1 MPKDRAVAL
10 DAFLRALRNSP
21 FFAPQVVHQQ
31 TIPGNDAEYA
41 EPFRPWP
48 VEIAT
53 VLHAAGIE
61 RLFAHQVEA
70 MDLVRSGRHTVVAT
84 PTASG
89 KTLIYTL
96 PLLERVIQDPS
107 SRTLYLSP
115 LKALAQDQL
124 RSLTELAK
132 PLDPGLEFRAAI
144 YDGDTSGHF
153 RKKLRDNPPHVLLSN
168 PEMLHLSFLPYHD
181 QWHEFLR
188 RLDFVVVDEVHSYRG
203 VMGSNMAWVFRRLLR
218 VCEHCGS
225 RPTFVFCSATVGN
238 PGDLARRLTNL
249 EVECVTRSSAPTGA
263 KHFFFVNP
271 LEGAARMTVNLL
283 LSALPKGIR
292 TIVYTQSRKMTE
304 LISMWCA
311 ERLGPLKHKVSAY
324 RAGFL
329 PQERREIER
338 KLSSGELLA
347 VISTSAL
354 ELGIDIGN
362 LDLCL
367 LVGYPGSVMATWQ
380 RGGRVGRSQ
389 GDSVVVLIGHEDAL
403 DQYFMNNPAEFFKLQ
418 PECAV
423 INPENPVIAGRHLEC
438 AAAELPLRREEPFC
452 TPPDVLATMEN
463 LLSRGRLLQ
472 SADGLE
478 LLCPRQYPQREV
490 SLRGAGRPL
499 SIMET
504 ESREHIGEV
513 DLFRCFTETHP
524 GAVYLH
530 RGRTY
535 VVDELSPET
544 GEVLVHPEKV
554 SYYTR
559 ARQEKSTEILEKLD
573 SREVLGTTVCL
584 GRLRVTAQVTGY
596 EKRLVKGQQL
606 LTIVPLDLP
615 PLVFETEGLWI
626 EVSDELRRETERLY
640 MHFMGGIHAVEHAAI
655 GILPLLILTDRND
668 LGGIST
674 PLHPQVGRAAVFV
687 YDGIP
692 GGVGLTRQAF
702 GLAEELLRRTR
713 SVVSSCPCETGCP
726 ACVHSPK
733 CGSGNRPI
741 DKNSAVFLLDRLTSD
756 TAASVPPKPFPRS
769 IPHPQVLEKQDR
781 PSPPKAVSP
790 PVQPLEFT
798 TLEESIEVRPS
809 EGIHPRPSTQTRFA
823 VLDLETCRSAQEV
836 GGWHKAGEMG
846 VSCAVLYDSAAGKFL
861 TFTAQE
867 IPSLIGHLVEFDLI
881 VGFNIIRFDYA
892 VLSGCSRFDFRSLP
906 TLDMLVEIRKR
917 LGYGLSLEHLARE
930 TLGERKGG
938 NGLHALKWWKEGR
951 MDLIVEYCTKDVAL
965 TRDLYLYGLE
975 NGYLLFRNKAGS
987 LVRVPTAWEGKS

>member
-1 MPKDRAVAL
+1 
-10 DAFLRALRNSP
+10 
-21 FFAPQVVHQQ
+21 
-31 TIPGNDAEYA
+31 
-41 EPFRPWP
+41 
-48 VEIAT
+48 
-53 VLHAAGIE
+53 
-61 RLFAHQVEA
+61 
-70 MDLVRSGRHTVVAT
+70 
-84 PTASG
+84 
-89 KTLIYTL
+89 
-96 PLLERVIQDPS
+96 
-107 SRTLYLSP
+107 
-115 LKALAQDQL
+115 
-124 RSLTELAK
+124 
-132 PLDPGLEFRAAI
+132 
-144 YDGDTSGHF
+144 
-153 RKKLRDNPPHVLLSN
+153 
-168 PEMLHLSFLPYHD
+168 
-181 QWHEFLR
+181 
-188 RLDFVVVDEVHSYRG
+188 
-203 VMGSNMAWVFRRLLR
+203 
-218 VCEHCGS
+218 
-225 RPTFVFCSATVGN
+225 
-238 PGDLARRLTNL
+238 
-249 EVECVTRSSAPTGA
+249 
-263 KHFFFVNP
+263 
-271 LEGAARMTVNLL
+271 MTVNLL

-380 RGGRVGRSQ
+380 RGGRVGRSRS
-389 GDSVVVLIGHEDAL
+389 DSVVVLIGHEDAL

-423 INPENPVIAGRHLEC
+423 INPENPVIAGHHLVC
-438 AAAELPLRREEPFC
+438 AAAELPLRRDEPFC
-452 TPPDVLATMEN
+452 SPPDVLATMEN
-463 LLSRGRLLQ
+463 LLSKGRLLQ

-478 LLCPRQYPQREV
+478 MLCPRQYPQREV

-504 ESREHIGEV
+504 ESRKHIGDV
-513 DLFRCFTETHP
+513 DLFRCFSETHP

-530 RGRTY
+530 RGRTF

-544 GEVLVHPEKV
+544 GEVLAHPEKV

-559 ARQEKSTEILEKLD
+559 ARQEKSTEILERLAG
-573 SREVLGTTVCL
+573 REVLGTTVCL

-615 PLVFETEGLWI
+615 PLVFETEGFWI
-626 EVSDELRRETERLY
+626 EVPDELRRETEKLY

-674 PLHPQVGRAAVFV
+674 PLHPQVGKAAVFV

-692 GGVGLTRQAF
+692 GGVGLTRQAYA
-702 GLAEELLRRTR
+702 LAEELLRRTR

-741 DKNSAVFLLDRLTSD
+741 DKNSAAFLLDRLTSE
-756 TAASVPPKPFPRS
+756 TTSSASTGPFPRS
-769 IPHPQVLEKQDR
+769 APLPHALELQDCA
-781 PSPPKAVSP
+781 PLPKAVGPSL
-790 PVQPLEFT
+790 QPLEFT

-809 EGIHPRPSTQTRFA
+809 EGVHPRPSPHTRFA

-836 GGWHKAGEMG
+836 GGWHRAGEMG
-846 VSCAVLYDSAAGKFL
+846 VSCAVLYDSAAERFL

-867 IPSLIGHLVEFDLI
+867 IPSLIGHLVEFDLV

-906 TLDMLVEIRKR
+906 TLDMLVEVRKR

-938 NGLHALKWWKEGR
+938 NGLQALKWWKEGR

-987 LVRVPTAWEGKS
+987 LVRVPTAWEEGS